1 MIISRSQYEIDL
13 ERAYQRGRTEAEEH
27 YWQQEREHR
36 MYERMDSLED
46 MIRKQG
52 QPTESGFSK
61 NDTCSQAPS
70 HF

>member
-27 YWQQEREHR
+27 YWQQERERR
-36 MYERMDSLED
+36 MYERMDSLEN
-46 MIRKQG
+46 MIHKQG
-52 QPTESGFSK
+52 QPTESSPFD
-61 NDTCSQAPS
+61 NATCAQTPR